1 MVNIFTIN
9 RNLRNIRRYRDI
21 VRVLFKYGFD
31 NLLEYLNLHHLARK
45 GRRLLRRD
53 TSAIAEMTPAER
65 MRLALEELGPTFIKL
80 GQILSTRPDI
90 VPPEFVIEFARLQ
103 DRVAPVDF
111 DAIRSQVELE
121 LKGTIEDFFSRFDEE
136 PIAAASVAQ
145 VHRARLKSG
154 EEVVVKVRR
163 PGVTEVIATDID
175 ALRGLAHLAHSHL
188 PGSELYNPVGLVKEF
203 SRTIRRELDFS
214 REGHTIEKFRSNFA
228 GDRTLHFPDV
238 HWQCTTR
245 GLLTMEYIDGIKVSD
260 LPTLALEGLDR
271 KTIARRGADA
281 FLKQVLVHGFF
292 HGDPHPGNV
301 FILPGNVIC
310 LLDYGMVGRV
320 DPTLRNY
327 LSDVIMCIVS
337 RDMEELVA
345 LMLHS
350 GDIVGEVNERV
361 LQRDLSDFVDS
372 YYELPLKE
380 IEVGRMMMEFIE
392 IVTTHHIRLQP
403 DVMLLAKALV
413 SIEGMGRMLD
423 PDFDMVGAVQPFIK
437 SLLRE
442 RVSPKRVMGSTSSL
456 VMSYVNLTRSLP
468 RDLRDILN
476 RLKRNNF
483 RIDLEHRGLDRFIRE
498 LDKSVNRLSSSLIIA
513 ALIVGSSIVM
523 EADKGPKLLGV
534 SFLAFLGYAIAGL
547 IGLWWIVAI
556 LRSGRL

>member
-1 MVNIFTIN
+1 MVNLFTIN
-9 RNLRNIRRYRDI
+9 RNLRNMRRYRDI

-31 NLLEYLNLHHLARK
+31 HLLEYLNLHHLARR
-45 GRRLLRRD
+45 GRRILRRD
-53 TSAIAEMTPAER
+53 ASAIAEMAPAER

-80 GQILSTRPDI
+80 GQILSTRPDV
-90 VPPEFVIEFARLQ
+90 VPPEFVTEFARLQ
-103 DRVAPVDF
+103 DRVPSVEF
-111 DAIRSQVELE
+111 DAIRGQVELE
-121 LKGTIEDFFSRFDEE
+121 LQAPIEAFFSRFDEE

-163 PGVTEVIATDID
+163 PGVADLVATDID
-175 ALRGLAHLAHSHL
+175 ALWGLAHLAQRHL

-214 REGHTIEKFRSNFA
+214 REGHTIEKFRANFRS
-228 GDRTLHFPDV
+228 DPTLHFPAV

-260 LPTLALEGLDR
+260 IQSLTRQGLDR
-271 KTIARRGADA
+271 VVIARRGAEA

-327 LSDVIMCIVS
+327 LADIIMCIVN

-345 LMLHS
+345 LMLQS

-361 LQRDLSDFVDS
+361 LRRDLSDFVDS
-372 YYELPLKE
+372 YYDLPLKE

-392 IVTTHHIRLQP
+392 IVTTHHIRLQQ
-403 DVMLLAKALV
+403 DLMLLAKALV

-423 PDFDMVGAVQPFIK
+423 PNFDMVGAVEPFIRDILK
-437 SLLRE
+437 Q
-442 RVSPKRVMGSTSSL
+442 RVSPRSVFGTTSSW

-476 RLKRNNF
+476 RFKRNNF
-483 RIDLEHRGLDRFIRE
+483 RIDLEHRGLDRLIRE

-523 EADKGPKLLGV
+523 QADKGPKLMGV
-534 SFLAFLGYAIAGL
+534 SFLAFLGYAIAGF

>member
-1 MVNIFTIN
+1 MVNLFTIN

-31 NLLEYLNLHHLARK
+31 NLLEYLNLQHLVRK
-45 GRRLLRRD
+45 GRRILRRD

-80 GQILSTRPDI
+80 GQILSTRPDV
-90 VPPEFVIEFARLQ
+90 VPPEFVAEFSRLQ
-103 DRVAPVDF
+103 DRVAAVDF
-111 DAIRSQVELE
+111 GAIRAQVELE
-121 LKGTIEDFFSRFDEE
+121 LQAPIEANFSRFDEE

-145 VHRARLKSG
+145 VHRARLQSG

-163 PGVTEVIATDID
+163 PGVTEVVATDID
-175 ALRGLAHLAHSHL
+175 ALWGLAHLAQRHL

-214 REGHTIEKFRSNFA
+214 REGHTIGKFRSNFA

-260 LPTLALEGLDR
+260 LPALAQEGLDR
-271 KTIARRGADA
+271 RVIARRGADA

-320 DPTLRNY
+320 DPALRTY

-361 LQRDLSDFVDS
+361 LRRDLSDFVDS

-442 RVSPKRVMGSTSSL
+442 RMSPKGVFGTTSSV
-456 VMSYVNLTRSLP
+456 VMSYINLTRTLP

-483 RIDLEHRGLDRFIRE
+483 RIDLEHRGLDRLISEMDR
-498 LDKSVNRLSSSLIIA
+498 SINRLSSSLIIA

-523 EADKGPKLLGV
+523 QADKGPKLMGV
-534 SFLAFLGYAIAGL
+534 SFFAFLGYAIAGF
-547 IGLWWIVAI
+547 IGLWWVVAI
-556 LRSGRL
+556 IRSGRL